1 MADLEE
7 GIYVDDLI
15 SAVKEAVRLAGV
27 SKATP
32 NGDLRV
38 ASIQLVLRTVAARSA
53 GGKLEFRVPV
63 IGMALK
69 AGSKVSRHDTH
80 TVDMTLVPPTLPV
93 KAVRGSE
100 RVQDALVDAVRT
112 IRAAMI
118 SAAAGDDPWVVSGGT
133 VDIEFAVTRQGT
145 ISLGAE
151 GELSDDVRHTLRL
164 RLEPGAAE
172 LQPAAMVPPARAPAD
187 TRPPLASAAD
197 E

>member
-1 MADLEE
+1 MADLDE
-7 GIYVDDLI
+7 GMYVDTLI

-38 ASIQLVLRTVAARSA
+38 VSIQLVLRTVAAKSA

-69 AGSKVSRHDTH
+69 AGSKVSRQDTH
-80 TVDMTLVPPTLPV
+80 TVDMTLVPPTLAS
-93 KAVRGSE
+93 KSVRDPE
-100 RVQDALVDAVRT
+100 RVQDALVDAIRT

-118 SAAAGDDPWVVSGGT
+118 SAAGGDDPWVISGGT
-133 VDIEFAVTRQGT
+133 VDIEFAVTREGI

-151 GELSDDVRHTLRL
+151 GELTADVRHTLRL
-164 RLEPGAAE
+164 RLEPSAGE
-172 LQPAAMVPPARAPAD
+172 SQPAATVPTARTP
-187 TRPPLASAAD
+187 SS
-197 E
+197 